1 MDGSGAGVD
10 DTELLLLKVKSG
22 DRSAFE
28 VLFAR
33 HHAFLRRFI
42 EMRLDPKL
50 RARVDPSDVVQET
63 HLEAFA
69 RLEDYLARE
78 PMPFRLWLRQ
88 TAFERMLKLRR
99 QHLAAARR
107 TVDREICLPDQS
119 SMMLAQHFL
128 GHDSTPS
135 KRAVRQEDA
144 QRVQEALA
152 ELAESDREI
161 VLMRNLEG
169 LSHAEIACVLGIDEA
184 ASRKRYGRSLLRL
197 RKVMFDGKSREK
209 QS

>member
-1 MDGSGAGVD
+1 MEESGASAGE
-10 DTELLLLKVKSG
+10 TEMLLRKAKAG
-22 DRSAFE
+22 DRKAFE
-28 VLFAR
+28 ELFAR
-33 HHAFLRRFI
+33 HQDFLRRFV
-42 EMRLDPKL
+42 EMRIDPKL
-50 RARVDPSDVVQET
+50 RSRVDPSDVVQET

-107 TVDREICLPDQS
+107 TVDREEHLPDRS
-119 SMMLAQHFL
+119 SVMLAQHFL

-135 KRAVRQEDA
+135 KRAVRKEDA
-144 QRVQEALA
+144 LRVQEALA

-197 RKVMFDGKSREK
+197 RKVLFDGKLRED